1 MYCKIFWHFDINKDR
16 SMTYWTR
23 MTKSAQIMIGGSLKV
38 YVGGILCRL
47 QMVTSSSC
55 DRNWNSYS
63 FVYNKSR
70 NRLQLKW
77 TEDLVYIYTNSRLMA
92 RGKEKDK
99 KKWYVDNVDLEDSNS
114 TYPQHNILH
123 KSQWSK

>member
-1 MYCKIFWHFDINKDR
+1 
-16 SMTYWTR
+16 
-23 MTKSAQIMIGGSLKV
+23 
-38 YVGGILCRL
+38 
-47 QMVTSSSC
+47 
-55 DRNWNSYS
+55 
-63 FVYNKSR
+63 
-70 NRLQLKW
+70 LKW

-92 RGKEKDK
+92 KGKEKDK